1 MHHANSLDPS
11 KTSNNETK
19 RHPKLT
25 RRPRSSKPKKPETR
39 AEYIHVRIP
48 PGRHA
53 ALFPNL
59 MTARSGSP
67 GDFFFYHLLAHIAL
81 DPHLALAPPT
91 QAPEKHT
98 RTGFRREKMPDSF
111 LCSIAS
117 HTASIGADGSH
128 FTGPILRTWCPSR
141 IPLCQVGK
149 QLSISSS
156 CQAHERTQ
164 FPRVP
169 GSPPESPHLSRLL
182 PGPRTPSRTRSLV
195 KVGSAAA
202 ALDLHQPPWAIA
214 NMQP

>member
-11 KTSNNETK
+11 KTSNNENK

-25 RRPRSSKPKKPETR
+25 RRPRSSKPKKARNSCGVHTYTNPTWPACGPVPEPHDSSVGESR
-39 AEYIHVRIP
+39 R
-48 PGRHA
+48 
-53 ALFPNL
+53 LL
-59 MTARSGSP
+59 
-67 GDFFFYHLLAHIAL
+67 FYHLLAHIAL

-156 CQAHERTQ
+156 CQAHERTH
-164 FPRVP
+164 P
-169 GSPPESPHLSRLL
+169 
-182 PGPRTPSRTRSLV
+182 
-195 KVGSAAA
+195 A
-202 ALDLHQPPWAIA
+202 ALPNPPTSPAFYRGRGLRPGLGSLSKSAPRPPRWTSISLHGPSPICSLED
-214 NMQP
+214 